1 MHCLNGIALLCAG
14 LRRGSSILSAAAL
27 LAMLTSGHLAGAATP
42 EAIYAPIDME
52 AGTWD
57 ADVTFYE
64 SDKPAGK
71 TTGVQVNTLLANGH
85 WIVNEFKIAAY
96 DKFPAYEGHGVWG
109 YDSVARTYVNTWVD
123 TNDLAVRTDY
133 GFWYEPENTMVWS
146 SKQNDGQGH
155 FVDYR
160 ITEEFKGDTRVFTFY
175 QLGLA
180 KPNLHPLV
188 KIVFT
193 RRRSQPGAAVK

>member
-1 MHCLNGIALLCAG
+1 MPALV
-14 LRRGSSILSAAAL
+14 AAAL
-27 LAMLTSGHLAGAATP
+27 MASLPVAAQSTPPAIPDAVYAPLAM
-42 EAIYAPIDME
+42 EE
-52 AGTWD
+52 GTWD

-64 SDKPAGK
+64 DDKPGARAA
-71 TTGVQVNTLLANGH
+71 GVQVNRFLGNRH
-85 WIVNEFKIAAY
+85 WMINEFRI
-96 DKFPAYEGHGVWG
+96 PAHGKLPPYEGHGVWG
-109 YDSVARTYVNTWVD
+109 YDVVAKTYVNTWVD

-133 GFWYEPENTMVWS
+133 GYWHEPEKTMVWS

-180 KPNLHPLV
+180 KPNPHPLV

-193 RRRSQPGAAVK
+193 KRPPASATQ